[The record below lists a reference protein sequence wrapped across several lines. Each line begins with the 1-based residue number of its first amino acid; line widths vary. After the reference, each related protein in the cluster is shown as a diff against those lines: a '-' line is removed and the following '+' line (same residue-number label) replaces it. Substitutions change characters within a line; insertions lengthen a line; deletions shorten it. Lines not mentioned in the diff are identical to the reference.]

1 MEDTFTLSELETA
14 NAVRYAEVEAYG
26 KKRVV
31 LGSVNSEDM
40 IEWLEANDA
49 EKKEAG
55 LRLLVKSVVEVV
67 KRDEDGTIVEAKRI
81 PKDVRED
88 WVERFRKKDA
98 RENGK
103 VIREALKLNG
113 LDRAAALIKSLGNAS
128 GGASPAASPTDS
140 PSPQAE

>member
-1 MEDTFTLSELETA
+1 MEDTFSFSELETA

-26 KKRVV
+26 KKKVV

-67 KRDEDGTIVEAKRI
+67 KRDTDGTILEANRI
-81 PKDVRED
+81 PKDAREA

-113 LDRAAALIKSLGNAS
+113 LDRAAALIKSLGNVS

-140 PSPQAE
+140 PSPQAG